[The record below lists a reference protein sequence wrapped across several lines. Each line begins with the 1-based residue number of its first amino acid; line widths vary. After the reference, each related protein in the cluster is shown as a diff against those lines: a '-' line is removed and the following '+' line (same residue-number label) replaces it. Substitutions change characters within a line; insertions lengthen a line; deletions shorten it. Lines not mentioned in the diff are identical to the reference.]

1 MYLYCLPCCGFLM
14 HISLTTHW
22 ATDPYRGCCVYLH
35 RFHIVAGLEREV
47 KKKSNNSQLIW
58 VKAFGPLVRTLTG
71 ISHLCAQNAVSW
83 PDVWPDVFP
92 DLMYGKGGFNFWLIT
107 YLCPIGF
114 HRVLQPTYLNPFW
127 QKLTLRFPLWPG
139 NSRPGVTRER
149 AMEDNLNA
157 GQHTCSVAF

>member
-1 MYLYCLPCCGFLM
+1 MYLCCLPCCGFLM

-47 KKKSNNSQLIW
+47 KKK
-58 VKAFGPLVRTLTG
+58 KATTRSWFGWRPLAHWWEPLLVLHTFVLKM
-71 ISHLCAQNAVSW
+71 Q
-83 PDVWPDVFP
+83 FP

-107 YLCPIGF
+107 YLCPTGF

-149 AMEDNLNA
+149 TMEDNLNA
-157 GQHTCSVAF
+157 GQHTCSIAF